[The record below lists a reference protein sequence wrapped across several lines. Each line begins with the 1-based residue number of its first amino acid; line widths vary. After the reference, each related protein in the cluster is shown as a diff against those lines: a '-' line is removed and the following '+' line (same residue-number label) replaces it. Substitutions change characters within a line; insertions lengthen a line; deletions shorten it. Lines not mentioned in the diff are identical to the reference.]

1 MSRFISKQRVVLYVL
16 FMLLLTTSCNK
27 KLDEQVQ
34 AYQEAHNSGDVE
46 KELSMFTD
54 NPKYEV
60 VDQWAREGKENLR
73 TLIETDAAL
82 NSQLTIKVLKVSN
95 NKVTCSF
102 EERND
107 WLRLAGIDPLNYEYR
122 EFIFEK
128 GRIKKIRSKATV
140 EGAAALEA
148 FRASFFEW
156 AVNNRKEEFKVL
168 RRQNVISQN
177 NVGKWLDLLRA
188 WREEV
193 EKKAEKPD
201 SLNLPPEIKID
212 PNMAIQR

>member
-1 MSRFISKQRVVLYVL
+1 MSRFISKQRVVLYIL
-16 FMLLLTTSCNK
+16 FMLVLTTSCSQ
-27 KLDEQVQ
+27 KLDEQIQ

-46 KELSMFTD
+46 KELSMFAD
-54 NPKYEV
+54 NPKYEI
-60 VDQWAREGKENLR
+60 VDQWAREGRENLR

-82 NSQLTIKVLKVSN
+82 NSQLIIKVLKVSK
-95 NKVTCSF
+95 NKVTCSL

-128 GRIKKIRSKATV
+128 GRIKEIRSKTTD
-140 EGAAALEA
+140 EGAEALEA

-168 RRQNVISQN
+168 RRQNVISKN

-188 WREEV
+188 WREEL

-201 SLNLPPEIKID
+201 SLNLPPEIIID
-212 PNMAIQR
+212 ANLTMQR